1 MAAQRLLVLTTTFL
15 PEHNEGENPCRAAG
29 GNMVVSG
36 CRARM
41 TIGAACNHAHER
53 GRGERIGSMEQQRA
67 EALRKR
73 L

>member
-1 MAAQRLLVLTTTFL
+1 
-15 PEHNEGENPCRAAG
+15 
-29 GNMVVSG
+29 MVVSG

-41 TIGAACNHAHER
+41 PIGAAWNHAHER
-53 GRGERIGSMEQQRA
+53 GRGERIDSMEQQRA